1 MKIADISS
9 IQSCIHSS
17 YTQTHL
23 HHCNTRGRAREAQ
36 QRWEAPEPRTAIH
49 QADVWDRVCKQQG
62 PGYKSLQ
69 CNWTALSSDPEVTTT
84 LLQVT
89 QLGTASVSTQS
100 FTSFPQAHW
109 NNPNLGAVQYELCK
123 HPSIP
128 TGSWLQKLQERS
140 LPWGMHSAVLTH
152 FIASLSYQRRARHKS
167 SNPPLSQYQP
177 PLACFYP
184 TIAVCTN
191 SVTLHP
197 VYHKT
202 KATDRADCLS
212 LPYCTQRAS
221 QAPRPEQQPPGN
233 PAEHKS
239 TLRSRVSQDACKLL
253 EKLQNNR
260 KEDSFTQQT
269 QTTQLKTSSLV
280 LLNLAPSI
288 YQALGKGNRSV
299 SETLLEFYISSPLV
313 SPI

>member
-23 HHCNTRGRAREAQ
+23 HHCNTWGRARKAQ

-128 TGSWLQKLQERS
+128 TGSWLQEKLQERS
-140 LPWGMHSAVLTH
+140 LPWGILQYSHISLHPSPTREEPDTNPQILLYPNTSLLSLA
-152 FIASLSYQRRARHKS
+152 FIQQSLSVPIQSPCIQFTTKPKLQTELTVCPCPTAHRGQVKLQGQS
-167 SNPPLSQYQP
+167 SSHQEIQQ
-177 PLACFYP
+177 
-184 TIAVCTN
+184 
-191 SVTLHP
+191 S
-197 VYHKT
+197 T
-202 KATDRADCLS
+202 KA
-212 LPYCTQRAS
+212 
-221 QAPRPEQQPPGN
+221 
-233 PAEHKS
+233 H
-239 TLRSRVSQDACKLL
+239 
-253 EKLQNNR
+253 
-260 KEDSFTQQT
+260 
-269 QTTQLKTSSLV
+269 
-280 LLNLAPSI
+280 
-288 YQALGKGNRSV
+288 
-299 SETLLEFYISSPLV
+299 
-313 SPI
+313 

>member
-123 HPSIP
+123 HLSIP

-140 LPWGMHSAVLTH
+140 LPWGILQYSHISLHPSPTREEPDTNPQILLYPNTSLLSLA
-152 FIASLSYQRRARHKS
+152 FIQQSL
-167 SNPPLSQYQP
+167 
-177 PLACFYP
+177 
-184 TIAVCTN
+184 CTN

-197 VYHKT
+197 VYHRT